1 MSYSC
6 QFLGV
11 YVALSITV
19 VCLLIVGG
27 EASAFPGH
35 IPGEKSTIR
44 RRPSQAPIPDN
55 GSSSWHNGFLHLSEI
70 SLTGTTDKINLL
82 LFKRHLE
89 RPNVTQS

>member
-1 MSYSC
+1 MSYFC
-6 QFLGV
+6 QFLSV

-19 VCLLIVGG
+19 VCLLIAGG

-44 RRPSQAPIPDN
+44 RRLSQARIPDN

-70 SLTGTTDKINLL
+70 SLTGT
-82 LFKRHLE
+82 
-89 RPNVTQS
+89 QSG